1 LIDATAVVDPGAKL
15 ADGVAVGPYSI
26 IGANVVIDSGTQIG
40 PHVVIK
46 GPTQIGK
53 DNTIYQFAS
62 IGDAPQDKKYNG
74 EPTRLEIGDRNTIRE
89 FVTINRGTV
98 QDEGVTRLG
107 DDNWI
112 MAYVH
117 IAHDCQIGNQTIF
130 ANNASLAGH
139 VTIGDHVI
147 LGGFTLV
154 HQFCTLGAHSLTAF
168 GSGISMD
175 VPPYVTVAGS
185 PAKPH
190 GLNMEGLRR
199 RGFSPEARKTLKQAY
214 RTLYRENLSL
224 QDAISRLKE
233 QVDGCAELGMLVS
246 FLENQKRGIARLNVR
261 TDRTTTHRYCCRGGF
276 RR

>member
-1 LIDATAVVDPGAKL
+1 MIDATAVIDPGAEI
-15 ADGVAVGPYSI
+15 AGNVSIGPYSVV
-26 IGANVVIDSGTQIG
+26 GANVAIGAGTRIG

-46 GPTQIGK
+46 GHTRIGR
-53 DNTIYQFAS
+53 DNTVYQFTS
-62 IGDAPQDKKYNG
+62 IGEDPQDKKYGG

-89 FVTINRGTV
+89 FVTMNRGTA

-117 IAHDCQIGNQTIF
+117 IAHDCQVGNHTIF

-139 VTIGDHVI
+139 VTVGDYVI

-154 HQFCTLGAHSLTAF
+154 YQFCSLGPHSLTAY

-175 VPPYVTVAGS
+175 VPPYVTVGGS
-185 PAKPH
+185 PARPH

-199 RGFSPEARKTLKQAY
+199 RGFPEAARKALKQAY
-214 RTLYRENLSL
+214 KTLYRENLSL
-224 QDAISRLKE
+224 QDAI
-233 QVDGCAELGMLVS
+233 AELKGRMHESAELEVLVS
-246 FLENQKRGIARLNVR
+246 FLETRSRGIVR
-261 TDRTTTHRYCCRGGF
+261 
-276 RR
+276 